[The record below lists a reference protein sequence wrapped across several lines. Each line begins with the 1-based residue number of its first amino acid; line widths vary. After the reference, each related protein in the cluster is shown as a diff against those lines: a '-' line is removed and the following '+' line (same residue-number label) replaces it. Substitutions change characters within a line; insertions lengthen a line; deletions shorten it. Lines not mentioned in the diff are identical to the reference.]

1 MNDDIIKDAIEIAEK
16 YAITNWEETVKL
28 YFGKYFLSKKILEDN
43 HEALQINI
51 INYIRLQKNNNIFAL
66 FEWTVAI
73 FQEAINKNKLFS
85 LNILNDYLSQIYE
98 TDFRWTSMVT
108 LQNPIDGIDERDLI
122 KYKFGL
128 IEEILETMFNHRFE
142 LLYVFSFFLENGNKI
157 NINNIT
163 FGELINSFPKTY
175 TNKAQL
181 YLQDPLFSI
190 STNQW
195 RNISAHKTFKV
206 QADKIL
212 VYYGKNNKYNKTLS
226 YEEFDIIVDHI
237 LAIYNAIRLAEI
249 ITYFNYTPEIG
260 KLIGLKVET
269 AIRLDTFLFEM
280 IFNMKLIGFKFVSTS
295 QKDRTFS
302 LTFQKRE
309 KDTLQYSLMLVS
321 QCLERVAYY
330 ISLDQ
335 FDKEK
340 YTHVCANIME
350 NNMITGFVKVDIQ
363 SALNKVYGIVTF
375 EEYVNHM
382 IFSIQPLEEHTG
394 AAHDLRS

>member
-1 MNDDIIKDAIEIAEK
+1 MNDDIIKDAIEIVKE
-16 YAITNWEETVKL
+16 YTIGNWEETAKL
-28 YFGKYFLSKKILEDN
+28 YFGKYLISEKILEDN
-43 HEALQINI
+43 LEALQINI
-51 INYIRLQKNNNIFAL
+51 INYTRLQKNNNIFAL
-66 FEWTVAI
+66 FEWTVAL
-73 FQEAINKNKLFS
+73 FHEAINKNKLFS
-85 LNILNDYLSQIYE
+85 LNILNDYLSRIYE
-98 TDFRWTSMVT
+98 TDFKWTSMVT
-108 LQNPIDGIDERDLI
+108 LQRPIDGIDKRDLI

-128 IEEILETMFNHRFE
+128 IEEILETMFKYRFE

-175 TNKAQL
+175 TNRVQL

-195 RNISAHKTFKV
+195 RNISAHKTSRV
-206 QADKIL
+206 QADKIFI
-212 VYYGKNNKYNKTLS
+212 YYGKNNKYNKTLS
-226 YEEFDIIVDHI
+226 YEEFDIIVEHI

-249 ITYFNYTPEIG
+249 ITYFNYIPEID

-269 AIRLDTFLFEM
+269 TIRLDTFLFEM
-280 IFNMKLIGFKFVSTS
+280 IFNMKLIGFKFVSMS
-295 QKDRTFS
+295 QEDRTFS

-335 FDKEK
+335 FEKGK

-375 EEYVNHM
+375 EEYVNNM
-382 IFSIQPLEEHTG
+382 TFSM
-394 AAHDLRS
+394 